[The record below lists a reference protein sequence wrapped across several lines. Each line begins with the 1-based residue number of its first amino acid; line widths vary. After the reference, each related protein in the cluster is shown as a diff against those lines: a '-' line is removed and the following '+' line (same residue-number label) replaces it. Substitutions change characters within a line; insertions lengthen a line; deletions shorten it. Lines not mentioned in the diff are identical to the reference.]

1 MSWHYSLALVAEF
14 SALNCLDGESCA
26 QLKST
31 RTAERSYFD
40 DRKKASSKRSRYGT
54 ILEPLMVVRGIGKW
68 MSLLEASPAS
78 PSRLL
83 DSNGEQTTSGICG
96 PTPFALL
103 EKSDQGGVSWRTCQ
117 LCLLQDTLEQFSEIW
132 PRAAM
137 MRDGKCYRQLKL
149 ELPISEIGSGL
160 WPSPREQEP
169 GRTTEGYGRGL
180 AELIEGKNQ
189 IMKWPTPRDQDSYE
203 RSNWKTIKRINKE
216 GGDLTLTRKVKY
228 MERFPTPN
236 AWDGNRGPLSRVN
249 VESGDYQ
256 VSLVSYVGGQ
266 LSPDWVEILMGWCLG
281 WTSLNPINVIE
292 YKKWLM
298 GFKECCLEAEAY
310 GGFPQ
315 EKNRSQE
322 MPTMRQGDETQSI
335 RKWEAGGLQD
345 MEAAEVLQSQ
355 VCELPQGDVDS
366 ERLHDK
372 GEGVDKRGV
381 RGLLGYGEAASPP
394 YRRGYNQQ
402 PEREYTDPMY
412 PLSQVSSRYGRE
424 AWLDGSWEDGI
435 PRVATGIPNRVDRL
449 KALGNGQVPLC
460 VKVAWEILSKDS
472 RT

>member
-1 MSWHYSLALVAEF
+1 MSWHCSQALVAEF

-137 MRDGKCYRQLKL
+137 MRDGKCYRQPKL

-160 WPSPREQEP
+160 WPSPKALEVDETVEQWEIRRQNP
-169 GRTTEGYGRGL
+169 KAKMMGPSLTVAAKQWPSPRYSEHKGCGPHGSKSQEYMRDKNYL
-180 AELIEGKNQ
+180 CAEVSEVEAKRIF
-189 IMKWPTPRDQDSYE
+189 PTPRSRDAGDWVMNKARQG
-203 RSNWKTIKRINKE
+203 IKPE
-216 GGDLTLTRKVKY
+216 DTLTGVACDLEGVDKFASNGSK
-228 MERFPTPN
+228 
-236 AWDGNRGPLSRVN
+236 
-249 VESGDYQ
+249 
-256 VSLVSYVGGQ
+256 GQ
-266 LSPDWVEILMGWCLG
+266 LNPDWVCWLMNWPIG
-281 WTSLNPINVIE
+281 WTSLKPFEWGNWPSDDWWSVDP
-292 YKKWLM
+292 
-298 GFKECCLEAEAY
+298 A
-310 GGFPQ
+310 
-315 EKNRSQE
+315 
-322 MPTMRQGDETQSI
+322 
-335 RKWEAGGLQD
+335 
-345 MEAAEVLQSQ
+345 
-355 VCELPQGDVDS
+355 DS
-366 ERLHDK
+366 ESNKQWPSPRAGNPGSRPNMK
-372 GEGVDKRGV
+372 GGKILAE
-381 RGLLGYGEAASPP
+381 EAKKTP
-394 YRRGYNQQ
+394 
-402 PEREYTDPMY
+402 
-412 PLSQVSSRYGRE
+412 SQGT
-424 AWLDGSWEDGI
+424 I

-460 VKVAWEILSKDS
+460 VKVAWEILIKEVI
-472 RT
+472 